1 MSTVDSHARVTES
14 IENAIADLSLALVEM
29 DRLADSGPTI
39 AWVAHAMNTY
49 LSVNEATL
57 DLLKR
62 HLGDNAGP
70 DVARWLDGL
79 RHLGN
84 MMHHSM
90 GRLLRTSTPAEFPL
104 KLEYV
109 NVPVLMTRAC
119 EYYRPSAGHKQLN
132 IVCRTIGD
140 VPLAWADRVAVA
152 VVADNLLS
160 NAVEF
165 SNPRGEIVVQVMSGP
180 GGVVCSVLDNGPGL
194 TPVQQAHLFDRSA
207 RKGGGSVPEAG
218 PIGYGL
224 IIAKEFVDRM
234 GGRLWSD
241 SEAGRGAC
249 FSFRLP
255 YHPAGGSPA
264 DHNLS

>member
-14 IENAIADLSLALVEM
+14 IEHAIADLSLALVEM
-29 DRLADSGPTI
+29 DRLADNGPTI

-62 HLGDNAGP
+62 HLGDNAGA
-70 DVARWLDGL
+70 DVGRWLDGL

-104 KLEYV
+104 KFDYV

-119 EYYRPSAGHKQLN
+119 EYHRESAGHKQLT

-160 NAVEF
+160 NAVRF
-165 SNPRGEIVVQVMSGP
+165 SNPAGEIVVQVMSGP
-180 GGVVCSVLDNGPGL
+180 GGVVCSVLDHGPGL
-194 TPVQQAHLFDRSA
+194 TPLQQAHLFDRGA
-207 RKGGGSVPEAG
+207 RQGGVVPKSG
-218 PIGYGL
+218 PVGYGL
-224 IIAKEFVDRM
+224 IIAKEFVERM

-241 SEAGRGAC
+241 SEPGRGAC

-255 YHPAGGSPA
+255 YHPSSGLPA
-264 DHNLS
+264 DHSPS

>member
-1 MSTVDSHARVTES
+1 MTAVDSHARVTES

-57 DLLKR
+57 DLVKR
-62 HLGDNAGP
+62 KLGDQAGA
-70 DVARWLDGL
+70 DVAKWLDGL
-79 RHLGN
+79 KHLGD

-104 KLEYV
+104 KLDYV

-119 EYYRPSAGHKQLN
+119 EYYRTTAAHRQLT
-132 IVCRTIGD
+132 IVCRTIGE

-160 NAVEF
+160 NAVRF
-165 SNPRGEIVVQVMSGP
+165 SNPGGEIVVQVMSGP

-194 TPVQQAHLFDRSA
+194 TPIQQAHVFDRGA
-207 RKGGGSVPEAG
+207 RRGGGAVAESEQ
-218 PIGYGL
+218 ISYGL

-241 SEAGRGAC
+241 SEVGRGAC

-255 YHPAGGSPA
+255 YHPASGLPA
-264 DHNLS
+264 NHGQP